1 MKNRFILAAL
11 SYTQLL
17 SNHTATARHAL
28 SKRLAILSFN
38 FKVSAPRL
46 FTLILLTGIAAII
59 LTTFKPQLSE
69 ELTQLSANTNN
80 LELETEAQSQAF
92 AEILALNES
101 SSEPNAVISPAS
113 YEQIMEAGEQRRV
126 TKWLARRYKI
136 AGSASKMLVDAAYSS
151 AKEVS
156 IDPLLILAV
165 MAIESRMNPFAES
178 HVGAQGLMQVMS
190 RVHYEKFAN
199 KEGNKSALNP
209 VANIRA
215 GALILKDY
223 LRRGGSVE
231 AALKLYV
238 GAGNKRTDN
247 GYGARVL
254 AEYQRLQYVS
264 QGKTAPAITQP
275 LASPVVNPNRSNLQ
289 EADASSAQ
297 DKKI

>member
-1 MKNRFILAAL
+1 MNGNIGSSNYRKAAHD
-11 SYTQLL
+11 YEE
-17 SNHTATARHAL
+17 
-28 SKRLAILSFN
+28 
-38 FKVSAPRL
+38 
-46 FTLILLTGIAAII
+46 AAHDDDDDND
-59 LTTFKPQLSE
+59 E
-69 ELTQLSANTNN
+69 M
-80 LELETEAQSQAF
+80 LERKYFSL
-92 AEILALNES
+92 
-101 SSEPNAVISPAS
+101 
-113 YEQIMEAGEQRRV
+113 YEQ
-126 TKWLARRYKI
+126 
-136 AGSASKMLVDAAYSS
+136 
-151 AKEVS
+151 
-156 IDPLLILAV
+156 
-165 MAIESRMNPFAES
+165 RMNPFAES

-190 RVHYEKFAN
+190 RVHHEKFAN

-275 LASPVVNPNRSNLQ
+275 IASPVVNPNRSNLQ

>member
-11 SYTQLL
+11 GVKQQLSQQTAVARSVL
-17 SNHTATARHAL
+17 SQRY
-28 SKRLAILSFN
+28 AILTFN
-38 FKVSAPRL
+38 FKVSAPRV

-69 ELTQLSANTNN
+69 EFNQLSASTTNF
-80 LELETEAQSQAF
+80 EQETEAQSLAF
-92 AEILALNES
+92 AETLALNENT
-101 SSEPNAVISPAS
+101 SEQNAVISPAT

-126 TKWLARRYKI
+126 TRWLARRYKI

-190 RVHYEKFAN
+190 RVHSEKFAN

-223 LRRGGSVE
+223 LHRGGSVE

-238 GAGNKRTDN
+238 GAGNKHSDR
-247 GYGARVL
+247 GYGERVL
-254 AEYQRLQYVS
+254 AEYQRLQSVS
-264 QGKTAPAITQP
+264 QGKTVPAFTTP
-275 LASPVVNPNRSNLQ
+275 VTSPEVKSDRSTLQ
-289 EADASSAQ
+289 EAEASSAQ

>member
-1 MKNRFILAAL
+1 MKNRLILAAL
-11 SYTQLL
+11 GYKHQLSL
-17 SNHTATARHAL
+17 QTATARSVL
-28 SKRLAILSFN
+28 IQRYSILTFN
-38 FKVSAPRL
+38 FKVSAPRV
-46 FTLILLTGIAAII
+46 FMLILLTGIAAII

-69 ELTQLSANTNN
+69 ELTQLTAGTTNF
-80 LELETEAQSQAF
+80 EQETEAQSQAF
-92 AEILALNES
+92 AETLALNES

-126 TKWLARRYKI
+126 TRWLARRYKI

-190 RVHYEKFAN
+190 RVHSEKFAN

-215 GALILKDY
+215 GSLILKDY

-238 GAGNKRTDN
+238 GAGNKHSDR

-264 QGKTAPAITQP
+264 QGKTVPAFS
-275 LASPVVNPNRSNLQ
+275 SPVATPEVNPNRSNLQ
-289 EADASSAQ
+289 EAEASSAQ

>member
-1 MKNRFILAAL
+1 MKNRLILAAQN
-11 SYTQLL
+11 YQQQ
-17 SNHTATARHAL
+17 L
-28 SKRLAILSFN
+28 SKRTAPARIVLSQRFAILTFN
-38 FKVSAPRL
+38 FKVSAPRV

-59 LTTFKPQLSE
+59 LTAFKPQLSE
-69 ELTQLSANTNN
+69 ELNQLSSNTNN

-92 AEILALNES
+92 ADTLALNENA
-101 SSEPNAVISPAS
+101 SETNAVISPAS

-126 TKWLARRYKI
+126 TKWLARRYRI
-136 AGSASKMLVDAAYSS
+136 AGSASKMLVDAAYTS
-151 AKEVS
+151 AKEASV
-156 IDPLLILAV
+156 DPLLILAV

-190 RVHYEKFAN
+190 RVHREKFSN
-199 KEGNKSALNP
+199 KEGHKSALNP

-238 GAGNKRTDN
+238 GAGNKRTDR

-254 AEYQRLQYVS
+254 AEYQRLQYVA
-264 QGKTAPAITQP
+264 QGESVPATIQP
-275 LASPVVNPNRSNLQ
+275 VASPLVNPNRSTLQ
-289 EADASSAQ
+289 EAEASTAQ